1 VNASDLVLVLQH
13 QHDDSPGNLAQW
25 LADQDWDYR
34 VVDVETEEFPAAG
47 RYRAIAVLGSKESA
61 YDLDIDWIRAEHD
74 FVGACMAA
82 GTPVLGICFG
92 AQLLA
97 LRLGGRVSPMG
108 GSEIG
113 WCEVSGPA
121 PYGGTWFVW
130 HGDHITAP
138 PGSTVLA
145 ETPRC
150 LHAYTHGAHVGVQFH
165 PEVTAALVE
174 DWMATPS
181 RKAALVD
188 AGGDADEIARRTEE
202 LASKATAA
210 AWRLYESF
218 FISARSERPRPVRGP
233 GPRWQG

>member
-1 VNASDLVLVLQH
+1 MTTAELVLVLQH

-25 LADQDWDYR
+25 LDDQNLDYR
-34 VVDVETEEFPAAG
+34 VVDVETDGFPDPG

-97 LRLGGRVSPMG
+97 MRLGGRVGPMG
-108 GSEIG
+108 SSEIG

-138 PGSTVLA
+138 PGSTTLA
-145 ETPRC
+145 ETSRC
-150 LHAYTHGAHVGVQFH
+150 LHAYTHGVHVGVQFH
-165 PEVTAALVE
+165 PEVTAELV
-174 DWMATPS
+174 DQWMTTPS
-181 RKAALVD
+181 RKAALVG
-188 AGGDADEIARRTEE
+188 AGGDADEIARCTTD
-202 LASKATAA
+202 LAPGATAA

-218 FISARSERPRPVRGP
+218 FVRSRSERPR
-233 GPRWQG
+233 